1 MERRSQIVIV
11 ADILEIAQ
19 AGCGQTKIM
28 YGTNLNYRRLKC
40 YLNFLQSRGF
50 VEATMRSRQTAYQTT
65 TQGVTLLYHIR
76 SVLTSLEHMEN
87 ESVSDRGQTD
97 KP

>member
-19 AGCGQTKIM
+19 TGCGQTRIM
-28 YGTNLNYRRLKC
+28 YGANLNYRRLKC

-76 SVLTSLEHMEN
+76 SVLMSLEHMGN
-87 ESVSDRGQTD
+87 EPASDRGRTD
-97 KP
+97 KL